1 VPSFDEGATDRAFAT
16 GLLAEMLVRPWRGS
30 EPLASWRGDD
40 DEVLLL
46 GGLGPEVLAGVDQST
61 ADPAG
66 VLTAGGARVAMLE
79 LERHRLQPRGSVG
92 IEIDEIEKPQV
103 VAQLASTV

>member
-1 VPSFDEGATDRAFAT
+1 
-16 GLLAEMLVRPWRGS
+16 
-30 EPLASWRGDD
+30 
-40 DEVLLL
+40 
-46 GGLGPEVLAGVDQST
+46 
-61 ADPAG
+61 
-66 VLTAGGARVAMLE
+66 MLE